1 MAATSVVRV
10 EQVDPSHLP
19 ANTPG
24 RVAAPLYVATST
36 RSYKRSTVEKK
47 PMKYTIFKKEVK
59 KKICKKLEMLDSQG
73 RT

>member
-36 RSYKRSTVEKK
+36 RSYKRNTVEKK
-47 PMKYTIFKKEVK
+47 NNEVHNIQEGSQKEN
-59 KKICKKLEMLDSQG
+59 L
-73 RT
+73 